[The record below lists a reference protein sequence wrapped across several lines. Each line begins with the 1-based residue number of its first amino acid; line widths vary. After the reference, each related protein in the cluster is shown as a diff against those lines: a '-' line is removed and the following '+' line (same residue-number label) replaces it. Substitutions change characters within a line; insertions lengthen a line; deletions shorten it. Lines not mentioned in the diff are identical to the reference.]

1 MNKSLSRAL
10 KIGASALIAA
20 ISATSL
26 TGCAKE
32 TTPTSGEQ
40 SITVYSGRSEDLIQP
55 LLELFTAETGIAVEV
70 RYSDSA
76 SLAAQILE
84 EGDNVQADVFFSQD
98 AGALGAVSE
107 SGAFKELNS
116 DITEL
121 VAAEYRSTD
130 NSWTG
135 VSGRSRVM
143 SYDPE
148 QVSEAY
154 LPKSIFDLADPKWK
168 GKIGIAPTNASFQ
181 SAITAMR
188 VLEGEDATAKW
199 LAAMKANAIL
209 FEKNG
214 QILEAVEAGEIAIGL
229 INHYYWYERAAEVGN
244 ENMKSKM
251 AWFAAGDA
259 GNLINVAG
267 VGVLSDK
274 PEAQTFAKWLLGE
287 TAQKFFV
294 EKTAEYSL
302 TGLAPI
308 DGLLPLADVPAAKI
322 DLSALAPLAE
332 TLELIRDAG
341 LTD

>member
-10 KIGASALIAA
+10 KIGAAALIAA

-55 LLELFTAETGIAVEV
+55 LLELFSAETGIAVEV

-130 NSWTG
+130 NTWTG

-148 QVSEAY
+148 QVSEAD

>member
-1 MNKSLSRAL
+1 LNKSLSRAL
-10 KIGASALIAA
+10 KIGAAALIAA

-40 SITVYSGRSEDLIQP
+40 SITVYSGRAEDLIQP

-130 NSWTG
+130 NTWTG

-143 SYDPE
+143 SYDPA
-148 QVSEAY
+148 QVSEAD

-214 QILEAVEAGEIAIGL
+214 QILEAVEAGEIAVGL
-229 INHYYWYERAAEVGN
+229 INHYYWYERAAEVGKD
-244 ENMKSKM
+244 NMKSKM